1 MSSILSLTDFYKIK
15 LKAPMLNK
23 RWSWGA
29 IREDQTEVYLS
40 IWQDRIKRDIP
51 KDSSSYTW
59 VDVLRSEEEWSKSTD
74 STLARNERVK
84 HVELI
89 KSGVPG
95 FALVKV
101 AKDVKVK
108 PRAMKEFNSE
118 YVLSTKN
125 NFRMTESGVLQVQ
138 LGDKV
143 LV

>member
-15 LKAPMLNK
+15 LKSPMLKK

-29 IREDQTEVYLS
+29 VSEDKSAVYLS
-40 IWQDRIKRDIP
+40 IWQDEIKRDIP
-51 KDSSSYTW
+51 KDPTSLTW
-59 VDVLRSEEEWSKSTD
+59 TDVMWTEEKWAEFTD

-95 FALVKV
+95 FALVTV
-101 AKDVKVK
+101 AKDVKDK

-118 YVLSTKN
+118 YLPSINN
-125 NFRMTESGVLQVQ
+125 NFRMTENGALQVQ

-143 LV
+143 LL

>member
-1 MSSILSLTDFYKIK
+1 MRSILSLTDFYKIK
-15 LKAPMLNK
+15 LKAPMHNK

-29 IREDQTEVYLS
+29 VSEDKSAVYLS
-40 IWQDRIKRDIP
+40 IWQDEIKRDIP
-51 KDSSSYTW
+51 KDPSSFTW
-59 VDVLRSEEEWSKSTD
+59 TDVMWTEEKWAEFTD

-84 HVELI
+84 HVDLI
-89 KSGVPG
+89 KSGVQG

-101 AKDVKVK
+101 AKDVKAK

-118 YVLSTKN
+118 YLISFKN

>member
-1 MSSILSLTDFYKIK
+1 MKSILSLTDFYKIK
-15 LKAPMLNK
+15 LNAPMLNK

-29 IREDQTEVYLS
+29 IREDQTAVFLS
-40 IWQDRIKRDIP
+40 IWQDEIKRDIP
-51 KDSSSYTW
+51 KDPSSFTW
-59 VDVLRSEEEWSKSTD
+59 TDVMWTEEKWAEFTD
-74 STLARNERVK
+74 STLARNERSK
-84 HVELI
+84 HIELI

-101 AKDVKVK
+101 AKDVKAK

-118 YVLSTKN
+118 YLIAIKN

-143 LV
+143 LL